1 MINLATKNSKSP
13 DPAKALKKKIAD
25 GEKEI
30 KQLEKDLKKK
40 QKEVEKDKSSRE
52 GTIRLFRN
60 ELYKDVQK
68 LLELIR
74 TDREGPVAKAVEGV
88 ILRENHWIPVGW
100 GCNDSK
106 RSRDLYE
113 YAKAFGNIE
122 YDENRSRYENHRGDR
137 EATLECWDKEKRDE
151 HEKIIAGK
159 GIIICAPDMT
169 EKNFESL
176 AIALAF
182 YYYRNG
188 ENIKKAIQKT
198 KALFEKER
206 TKFNLY
212 DEALFEYLYD
222 HS

>member
-1 MINLATKNSKSP
+1 MINLATKNNKP
-13 DPAKALKKKIAD
+13 LDPAKALKKKISD
-25 GEKEI
+25 GEREL
-30 KQLEKDLKKK
+30 KQLEKDFKKK
-40 QKEVEKDKSSRE
+40 QKEVEYDKSFRE
-52 GTIRLFRN
+52 GTIRLFGN
-60 ELYKDVQK
+60 ELDKDVQK

-74 TDREGPVAKAVEGV
+74 TDREGPVAKAVEGI

-100 GCNDSK
+100 GCDDSK

-122 YDENRSRYENHRGDR
+122 CVGNGSHYENRRGDR
-137 EATLECWDKEKRDE
+137 EATLECRDKEKLDE

-159 GIIICAPDMT
+159 GVIIRAPDMT

-212 DEALFEYLYD
+212 GMALIEYLYD